1 MISESTHG
9 GQQDAARNPLPLLYF
24 SRVPGPPDGV

>member
-1 MISESTHG
+1 MISESAHG
-9 GQQDAARNPLPLLYF
+9 GQREATRNSLPLLYF